1 MRVLVIGGTSFI
13 GRAIVGHALLGGD
26 EVTIFNRGKTGAELF
41 EGVERRTGDRTTGDY
56 GSLAG
61 GEWDAVVDVSGYVPR
76 HVREALGAVD
86 GRAGRYLFIST
97 VSVYS
102 PASQVDP
109 DEDSPRLAPEWATE
123 EVGDG
128 TYGSLKVACE
138 DELLDRRGPLAT
150 IVRPGIVA
158 GPYDPTDRFTWWV
171 RRVGGGGT
179 VPIAGR
185 PEQPVQVIDVDDLA
199 ALVLLLVRGDIAGTF
214 NAVGP
219 AEPASIA
226 TLAAAC
232 AAASGTGLE
241 VVSVPDGPTPPLV
254 LGDPSWD
261 GVFRR
266 SAARA
271 RALGL
276 PATPLVDTASK
287 VLDWD
292 RSRGLPPLAVG
303 PPAD

>member
-13 GRAIVGHALLGGD
+13 GRAIVGHALSGGD
-26 EVTIFNRGKTGAELF
+26 EVTIFNRGKTGADLF
-41 EGVERRTGDRTTGDY
+41 DGVERRIGDRATGDY
-56 GSLAG
+56 ASLAN

-76 HVREALGAVD
+76 HVREALGAVA

-102 PASQVDP
+102 PAPPADP

-138 DELLDRRGPLAT
+138 DELLARCGATAT

-158 GPYDPTDRFTWWV
+158 GPHDPTDRFTWWV
-171 RRVGGGGT
+171 RRASGGGT
-179 VPIAGR
+179 VPVSGR
-185 PEQPVQVIDVDDLA
+185 PEQPVQVVDVDDLA
-199 ALVLLLVRGDIAGTF
+199 ALVALLVRGDISGTF

-219 AEPASIA
+219 AEPATIA

-232 AAASGTGLE
+232 AAASATALD

-254 LGDPSWD
+254 LPDSGWD
-261 GVFRR
+261 WVFERR
-266 SAARA
+266 AERA
-271 RALGL
+271 RTIGL
-276 PATPLVDTASK
+276 PATPLADTATK
-287 VLDWD
+287 VLEWD
-292 RSRGLPPLAVG
+292 RSRGLPALSVG